1 MRLVELRLLDWRNVQ
16 QACIDTDARFVVLA
30 GENAQGKTN
39 ILESAWV
46 LATLRSF
53 REGRVARLVRHGAD
67 AASINGTVIGRSG
80 RRRMEWRRDAS
91 GRRSLAL
98 DEQGCHDLSA
108 WFQVLRAVL
117 FCPEHIAVVRGEPGE
132 RRRFVDRAAF
142 TATPAHLET
151 VMAYRRALK
160 QKAASLKLPRVDPA
174 LVSTFDA
181 QLIELGARLAR
192 RRVEVLSELEGPF
205 GDMHAAIAGGG
216 EVRLAMRGVG
226 GAAHEGE
233 EAARAAIAAELER
246 VRADELRR
254 RRVLAGPHRD
264 DLDIRLDGR
273 SARAFASQG
282 QARSIVLSLKLAEL
296 EAARRRGD
304 APLFLLDDLTSEL
317 DRGRMERL
325 VDLLAGLP
333 NQVWITTTDPA
344 HLGPLPSGGTRVVR
358 VRSGSVE
365 GAPGVADGGLSG

>member
-1 MRLVELRLLDWRNVQ
+1 MRLVELRLQDWRNVS
-16 QACIDTDARFVVLA
+16 QARIDTDARFVVLA

-67 AASINGTVIGRSG
+67 AASVTGTVLGRSG
-80 RRRMEWRRDAS
+80 RRRMEWRRDAA

-174 LVSTFDA
+174 LVSTFDV
-181 QLIELGARLAR
+181 QLIEHGARLAR
-192 RRVEVLSELEGPF
+192 RRVEVLAELEGPF

-226 GAAHEGE
+226 GAAHDGE

-344 HLGPLPSGGTRVVR
+344 HLGPLPPGGTRVVR

-365 GAPGVADGGLSG
+365 GARGVADGGLSG

>member
-1 MRLVELRLLDWRNVQ
+1 MRLVELRLQDWRNVT
-16 QACIDTDARFVVLA
+16 QARIDTDARFVVLA

-67 AASINGTVIGRSG
+67 SASVTGTVIGRSG
-80 RRRMEWRRDAS
+80 RRRMEWRRDAA

-117 FCPEHIAVVRGEPGE
+117 FCPEHIAVVRGEPSE

-142 TATPAHLET
+142 TAAPAHLET
-151 VMAYRRALK
+151 VQAYRRALK
-160 QKAASLKLPRVDPA
+160 QKAAALKLPRVDPA
-174 LVSTFDA
+174 LVATFDA
-181 QLIELGARLAR
+181 QLIEHGARMAR
-192 RRVEVLSELEGPF
+192 RRVEVLAELEGPF
-205 GDMHAAIAGGG
+205 GEMHGVIAGGG

-226 GAAHEGE
+226 GAAHAGE
-233 EAARAAIAAELER
+233 DTARGAIAQELER
-246 VRADELRR
+246 VRPDELRR

-264 DLDIRLDGR
+264 DLDIRLNGR

-317 DRGRMERL
+317 DRGRMNRL
-325 VDLLAGLP
+325 VDLLADLP

-358 VRSGSVE
+358 VRAGAVE
-365 GAPGVADGGLSG
+365 GDARVADGGSSG

>member
-1 MRLVELRLLDWRNVQ
+1 MRLVELRLQDWRNVS
-16 QACIDTDARFVVLA
+16 QARIDTDARFVVLA

-67 AASINGTVIGRSG
+67 AASVTGTVLGRSG
-80 RRRMEWRRDAS
+80 RRRMEWRRDAA

-174 LVSTFDA
+174 LVSTFDV
-181 QLIELGARLAR
+181 QLIEHGARLAR
-192 RRVEVLSELEGPF
+192 RRVEVLAELEGPF

-226 GAAHEGE
+226 GAAHDGE

>member
-1 MRLVELRLLDWRNVQ
+1 MRLVELRLRDWRNVTD
-16 QACIDTDARFVVLA
+16 ARVDTDARFVVLS

-53 REGRVARLVRHGAD
+53 REGRVARLVRHGAKQ
-67 AASINGTVIGRSG
+67 ASITGSVSGRSG
-80 RRRMEWRRDAS
+80 RRRLHWSRDEA
-91 GRRSLAL
+91 GRRGLTL
-98 DEQGCHDLSA
+98 DERPCHELSA
-108 WFQVLRAVL
+108 WFSVLRAVL

-151 VMAYRRALK
+151 VQAYRRALK
-160 QKAASLKLPRVDPA
+160 QKVAALKLPRVDPA

-181 QLIELGARLAR
+181 QLIEHGARLAR
-192 RRVEVLSELEGPF
+192 RRVEVLSELSGPF
-205 GDMHAAIAGGG
+205 SEMHRAIAGRG
-216 EVRLAMRGVG
+216 EVALSMRGVG
-226 GAAHEGE
+226 GAAHDGE
-233 EAARAAIAAELER
+233 DAARAAIAAAIDG
-246 VRADELRR
+246 VRREELRR

-282 QARSIVLSLKLAEL
+282 QARSLVLSLKLAEL
-296 EAARRRGD
+296 EAARLRGD

-317 DRGRMERL
+317 DRGRMGRL
-325 VDLLAGLP
+325 VELLAELP

-344 HLGPLPSGGTRVVR
+344 HLGPLPPGGTRVVR
-358 VRSGSVE
+358 VRAGSVE
-365 GAPGVADGGLSG
+365 GSGPVAGDGPSG

>member
-1 MRLVELRLLDWRNVQ
+1 MRLVELRLRDWRNV
-16 QACIDTDARFVVLA
+16 AEARIETDARFVVLA

-67 AASINGTVIGRSG
+67 SASVTGTVTGRSG
-80 RRRMEWRRDAS
+80 KRRMEWRRDEA
-91 GRRSLAL
+91 GRRGLSL
-98 DEQGCHDLSA
+98 DEQNCHDLSA

-117 FCPEHIAVVRGEPGE
+117 FSPEHIAVVRGEPGE

-142 TATPAHLET
+142 TAAPAHLET
-151 VMAYRRALK
+151 VQAYRRALK
-160 QKAASLKLPRVDPA
+160 QKAAALKLPRVDPA

-181 QLIELGARLAR
+181 QLIEHGARMAR

-205 GDMHAAIAGGG
+205 GEMHTAIAGGG

-233 EAARAAIAAELER
+233 EAARAAIAEALER

-264 DLDIRLDGR
+264 DLHIQLDGR

-317 DRGRMERL
+317 DRGRMGRL

-344 HLGPLPSGGTRVVR
+344 HLGPLPPGGTRVVR
-358 VRSGSVE
+358 VRAGAVE
-365 GAPGVADGGLSG
+365 GSTGVAGDGLSG

>member
-1 MRLVELRLLDWRNVQ
+1 MRLVELRLQDWRNVEE
-16 QACIDTDARFVVLA
+16 ARIDTDARFVVLS

-53 REGRVARLVRHGAD
+53 REGRVARLVRHGASK
-67 AASINGTVIGRSG
+67 ASVTGVVTGRSG
-80 RRRMEWRRDAS
+80 RRRLQWRRDEA
-91 GRRSLAL
+91 GRRGLSLDDSA
-98 DEQGCHDLSA
+98 CHDLSA
-108 WFQVLRAVL
+108 WFSVLRAVL

-151 VMAYRRALK
+151 VQAYRRALK
-160 QKAASLKLPRVDPA
+160 QKAAALKLPRVDPT
-174 LVSTFDA
+174 LVSTFDD
-181 QLIELGARLAR
+181 QLIEHGARMAR
-192 RRVEVLSELEGPF
+192 RRVEVLAELSTPFSE
-205 GDMHAAIAGGG
+205 MHSRIAGGG
-216 EVRLAMRGVG
+216 DVSLAMRGVG

-233 EAARAAIAAELER
+233 DAARAAIAEALDR
-246 VRADELRR
+246 VRSDEQRR

-264 DLDIRLDGR
+264 DLDIKLDGR

-282 QARSIVLSLKLAEL
+282 QARSLVLSLKLAEL
-296 EAARRRGD
+296 EAARLRGD

-317 DRGRMERL
+317 DRGRMGRL
-325 VDLLAGLP
+325 VGLLADLP

-344 HLGPLPSGGTRVVR
+344 HLGPLPAGGTRVVR
-358 VRSGSVE
+358 VRAGSVE
-365 GAPGVADGGLSG
+365 GSVQVAEDGPSG